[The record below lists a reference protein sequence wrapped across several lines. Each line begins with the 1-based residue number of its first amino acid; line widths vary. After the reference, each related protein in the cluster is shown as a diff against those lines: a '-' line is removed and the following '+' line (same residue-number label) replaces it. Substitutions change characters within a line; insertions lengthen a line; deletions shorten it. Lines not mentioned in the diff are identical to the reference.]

1 MCCFSKG
8 WFCRKGSKWPSLWRR
23 ISIAGKQG
31 AIWMWRE
38 LRKFLLFKGRSNFPV
53 IWYIPFVR
61 LHLVSLYLLNDAI
74 ILYESQWGY
83 CGFDAE
89 HCDCPEC
96 VNYKLKEVSAEF
108 SIPTVPSVPS
118 RKQPSPTFPTLESNR
133 RPVAQTSSSFRTR
146 GSSNIETPSLQ
157 SSGRPVAQSSS
168 SFRTRGSSSIDT
180 PTLESSRRP
189 KPQSSSSFRTRGS
202 SSAETTSKERE
213 NGRGSSRFRNTPSR
227 FRDSS
232 SFRRRATTT
241 TTERPKSFNEY
252 EEYVYYD
259 YW

>member
-1 MCCFSKG
+1 MI
-8 WFCRKGSKWPSLWRR
+8 RL
-23 ISIAGKQG
+23 
-31 AIWMWRE
+31 
-38 LRKFLLFKGRSNFPV
+38 FLS
-53 IWYIPFVR
+53 
-61 LHLVSLYLLNDAI
+61 NDAI

-96 VNYKLKEVSAEF
+96 VNYKLKEVSAELSL

-118 RKQPSPTFPTLESNR
+118 RKQPSPTFPILESNS
-133 RPVAQTSSSFRTR
+133 RPVAQT
-146 GSSNIETPSLQ
+146 
-157 SSGRPVAQSSS
+157 SS

-180 PTLESSRRP
+180 PTLESNRRP
-189 KPQSSSSFRTRGS
+189 AAQSSSRFRTRGS
-202 SSAETTSKERE
+202 SSSDTKPKERE

-232 SFRRRATTT
+232 SFRRGTTTT

-252 EEYVYYD
+252 EEYEYYD
-259 YW
+259 Y

>member
-1 MCCFSKG
+1 MPGNKGPSECDGNSENFCCSKVSQI
-8 WFCRKGSKWPSLWRR
+8 F
-23 ISIAGKQG
+23 
-31 AIWMWRE
+31 
-38 LRKFLLFKGRSNFPV
+38 RSYD
-53 IWYIPFVR
+53 I
-61 LHLVSLYLLNDAI
+61 LYLYDYLIRLFLSNDAI

-96 VNYKLKEVSAEF
+96 VNYKLKEVSAELTL

-180 PTLESSRRP
+180 PTLESNRRP
-189 KPQSSSSFRTRGS
+189 AAQSSSRFRTRGS
-202 SSAETTSKERE
+202 SSSDTKPKERE

-232 SFRRRATTT
+232 SFRRGTTTT

-252 EEYVYYD
+252 EEYEYYD
-259 YW
+259 Y

>member
-1 MCCFSKG
+1 M
-8 WFCRKGSKWPSLWRR
+8 
-23 ISIAGKQG
+23 
-31 AIWMWRE
+31 
-38 LRKFLLFKGRSNFPV
+38 
-53 IWYIPFVR
+53 
-61 LHLVSLYLLNDAI
+61 
-74 ILYESQWGY
+74 
-83 CGFDAE
+83 
-89 HCDCPEC
+89 
-96 VNYKLKEVSAEF
+96 NYKLKEVSAELSL

-118 RKQPSPTFPTLESNR
+118 RKQPAPTFPILESNS

-180 PTLESSRRP
+180 PTLESNRRP
-189 KPQSSSSFRTRGS
+189 AAQSSSRFRTRGS
-202 SSAETTSKERE
+202 SSSDTKPKERE

-232 SFRRRATTT
+232 SFRRGTTTT

-252 EEYVYYD
+252 EEYEYYD
-259 YW
+259 Y